1 MTFTKTAAESP
12 DVREEKNK
20 GAKAADTDDSDKTKA
35 KWPTSTRE
43 EDIDGNSVV
52 PALGTMKIMT
62 QEKSG

>member
-35 KWPTSTRE
+35 K
-43 EDIDGNSVV
+43 
-52 PALGTMKIMT
+52 
-62 QEKSG
+62 